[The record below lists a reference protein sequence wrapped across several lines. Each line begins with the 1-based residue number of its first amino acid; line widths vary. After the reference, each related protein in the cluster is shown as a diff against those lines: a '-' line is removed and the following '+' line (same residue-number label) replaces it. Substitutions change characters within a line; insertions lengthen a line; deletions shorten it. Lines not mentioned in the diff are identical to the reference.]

1 MGLIGNILGTPLGY
15 IMKLCY
21 DVINNYGIAIIIF
34 TLLTKVIL
42 FPISLMVQK
51 NSIKMIKMKPR
62 LDSLKYQYV
71 DDKDALLDAQSDLY
85 KQEKYNPFA
94 GIVPLLIQLPLIFGL
109 IDVVYR
115 PLKHILHFSQNA
127 INAFTSKTM
136 ELTGV
141 TSLGS
146 SPELAVLR
154 NVADPANYDAYMSC
168 QSEALSGTEVSQ
180 MIEKMRAVD
189 MNFLGFD
196 LSAVPGFALN
206 LLVLIPVLA
215 GLSALIM
222 CVVQNKINVLQ
233 VEQGVFARWGMTVF
247 MIAFSVYFAS
257 CSCRSRSVLD
267 IWKSVFNSCNVS
279 S

>member
-1 MGLIGNILGTPLGY
+1 M
-15 IMKLCY
+15 
-21 DVINNYGIAIIIF
+21 
-34 TLLTKVIL
+34 
-42 FPISLMVQK
+42 
-51 NSIKMIKMKPR
+51 
-62 LDSLKYQYV
+62 
-71 DDKDALLDAQSDLY
+71 
-85 KQEKYNPFA
+85 
-94 GIVPLLIQLPLIFGL
+94 
-109 IDVVYR
+109 
-115 PLKHILHFSQNA
+115 
-127 INAFTSKTM
+127 
-136 ELTGV
+136 

-247 MIAFSVYFAS
+247 MIAFSWCILLF
-257 CSCRSRSVLD
+257 L
-267 IWKSVFNSCNVS
+267 FLPE
-279 S
+279 